1 MTTGASVA
9 QNGDSSVI
17 RLHFVLHP
25 HQWGWRW
32 AIHLN
37 QPPSTEDPSIPSCLN
52 AGIEATEQ
60 EADERGQVAVY
71 TLMHFCRRIRTPNEV
86 QAHRFEVDIIPAG
99 SVVQISDTK
108 AGAQAVIAGGGGA
121 GSYHAVSPPG
131 GTGGGGEVQVFT
143 SAGKWTRPGEVA

>member
-1 MTTGASVA
+1 M
-9 QNGDSSVI
+9 I

-52 AGIEATEQ
+52 AGIEASEQ
-60 EADERGQVAVY
+60 EADERGQVALY

-108 AGAQAVIAGGGGA
+108 AGAQAVLRREWLVDPA
-121 GSYHAVSPPG
+121 H
-131 GTGGGGEVQVFT
+131 VQVFT
-143 SAGKWTRPGEVA
+143 AAGKWTKPGEVE